1 MFQLKF
7 SPATIK
13 HLGLSMYSTL
23 PPVLSELITNSY
35 DADATEVK
43 ISISQNTREK
53 TIEIF
58 DDGCGMSMDELNNNF
73 LQIGRNRRETDNE
86 KVTQKYKRKVTG
98 KKGIGKLSMF
108 GICKEVEVESCKDGK
123 INSFVINYDELMSKS
138 ADELLELPPKKD
150 NVETKDNSYTKIIL
164 RQLTRKTSINI
175 QNLSDSILSRLNLF
189 DDNFICKIIG
199 QDQEEVLDADARKK
213 LLLKDMQFEWNI
225 PKDLKTLKIDQN
237 TIDFIRENNINGKI
251 ITTNNT
257 LGDDTKGIALYARG
271 KLANNRE
278 FYNVKLSNS
287 HAFSYM
293 SGDINVDYLDDSIE
307 DDNISTARNSLIWE
321 NDDLAKLREVLSEII
336 KKIGVDWK
344 EKRREAKETTLREI
358 HQIDTTWYE
367 RKFNSQ
373 EDKILAKNITDI
385 VISSD
390 LEEGRIKS
398 LLEYVKGAFEFDI
411 FRKYASEISG
421 NENTDVIIKLMQDW
435 QIIEAKEYYRLAIG
449 RIETINKFKEMIKA
463 DTNEVGKVDSMHSF
477 LNQFPW
483 ILEPRLSSF
492 EDEQRYRQ
500 ILINHFCDS
509 ALENIQ
515 DRRLD
520 FLCKGFGDTLYVLEI
535 KRSQKIIGI
544 EELKQ
549 MQEYYVF
556 IQANIDEN
564 NSDRSKYRKVKAY
577 IIGKE
582 LKNDRMVRTTL
593 KTLEKSDMFFMS
605 YEDMLGQA
613 EQYHRDLIRTYEK
626 TYNLTSINTS
636 KQES

>member
-1 MFQLKF
+1 
-7 SPATIK
+7 
-13 HLGLSMYSTL
+13 
-23 PPVLSELITNSY
+23 
-35 DADATEVK
+35 
-43 ISISQNTREK
+43 
-53 TIEIF
+53 
-58 DDGCGMSMDELNNNF
+58 MSLDELNNNF

-86 KVTQKYKRKVTG
+86 KVTQRYKRKVTG

-150 NVETKDNSYTKIIL
+150 NVETKENSYTKIIL

-199 QDQEEVLDADARKK
+199 QDQEEVLDADARKQ
-213 LLLKDMQFEWNI
+213 LLLRDMQFEWHI
-225 PKDLKTLKIDQN
+225 PNDLKTLKINQN
-237 TIDFIRENNINGKI
+237 IIDFIREKNISGSI

-257 LGDDTKGIALYARG
+257 LSDDIKGIALYARG

-293 SGDINVDYLDDSIE
+293 SGGINVDYLDDSIE

-336 KKIGVDWK
+336 KKIGADWR
-344 EKRREAKETTLREI
+344 EKRREAKEKILREK
-358 HQIDTTWYE
+358 HQIDTAWYE

-373 EDKILAKNITDI
+373 EDKILAKKITDI

-421 NENTDVIIKLMQDW
+421 NENTDAIIKLMQDW

-463 DTNEVGKVDSMHSF
+463 DTKEVGKVDSMHGF

-492 EDEQRYRQ
+492 EDEQRYIQ
-500 ILINHFCDS
+500 ILIKHFCNS

-544 EELKQ
+544 EELNQ
-549 MQEYYVF
+549 MQEYCEF
-556 IQANIDEN
+556 IRAHINEN

-577 IIGKE
+577 IIGKK
-582 LKNDRMVRTTL
+582 LQDHSKVRARL
-593 KTLEKSDMFFMS
+593 
-605 YEDMLGQA
+605 
-613 EQYHRDLIRTYEK
+613 
-626 TYNLTSINTS
+626 
-636 KQES
+636 